1 MSLFIS
7 YWKHKAS
14 LRKRHVCIA
23 QINFHF
29 RSMYSVILHKKCE
42 IEIKSINLLLSEIFW
57 MTRSSVVSRLFLR
70 TGTFFFFFCNPCLY
84 FWVQSPTDSM
94 GLTAQIKGLIL
105 RSSCCFFL
113 FLQKLQGSGFI
124 VFGVLSSLKITH
136 KANNWF
142 SCRLFPMTIQMS
154 ASTQQRF
161 LPTPK
166 KVFISYWRLPTS
178 LLLPGKKQMLM
189 KRQKETVFESVWN
202 QAETTV
208 PTEMPQ
214 DQSTGQM
221 FGLKMASSLSA
232 SNSDVTLSA
241 FLKWLKYLLPVSAAA
256 GMLNQRE
263 LRQERI
269 PQRSV
274 KSPYFT

>member
-42 IEIKSINLLLSEIFW
+42 IEIKSIHLLLSEIFW

-70 TGTFFFFFCNPCLY
+70 TGTFFFYCNPCLY

-113 FLQKLQGSGFI
+113 FLQKPQGSGFI

-142 SCRLFPMTIQMS
+142 SCCLFPMTIQMS
-154 ASTQQRF
+154 ASTQRF
-161 LPTPK
+161 LPTQK
-166 KVFISYWRLPTS
+166 KGLY
-178 LLLPGKKQMLM
+178 LLLALAGLFAAPRLLRKQMLM
-189 KRQKETVFESVWN
+189 KRQK
-202 QAETTV
+202 
-208 PTEMPQ
+208 
-214 DQSTGQM
+214 
-221 FGLKMASSLSA
+221 
-232 SNSDVTLSA
+232 
-241 FLKWLKYLLPVSAAA
+241 
-256 GMLNQRE
+256 
-263 LRQERI
+263 
-269 PQRSV
+269 
-274 KSPYFT
+274 